1 MKEIEIE
8 KRNVLNLNLQKLI
21 VDVLDQAER
30 ENSLDHFKIEISNH
44 KGVIQL
50 DYQFRERL
58 KAY

>member
-30 ENSLDHFKIEISNH
+30 EKSLDHFKIEISNH